1 METRAPSI
9 LDRKG
14 SVVHARAGRH
24 TCAVVSDKGVWL
36 PCQLLKGLGG
46 HAGALLFWGERRWE
60 HMGAGASAVVVEW
73 RLYFG
78 GSGQGVRGMEHLVST
93 QRDQTPVATTS

>member
-1 METRAPSI
+1 
-9 LDRKG
+9 
-14 SVVHARAGRH
+14 VHARAGRH

-60 HMGAGASAVVVEW
+60 HMGAGASAVVVVVVRVWLRLEW

-93 QRDQTPVATTS
+93 KRDQTPVATTS